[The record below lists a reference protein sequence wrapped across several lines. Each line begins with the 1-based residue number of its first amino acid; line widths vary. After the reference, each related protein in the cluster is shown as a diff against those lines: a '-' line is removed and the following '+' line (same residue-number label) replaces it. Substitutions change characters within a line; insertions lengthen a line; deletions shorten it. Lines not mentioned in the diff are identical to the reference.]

1 MAACS
6 DHVVIMLTGVTVY
19 GAKRPNH
26 GETTCTIHTLA
37 KFCMSNADQYTV
49 TLDGVDTVEMGRGDE
64 LYQVPLFKATSLAN
78 GPHLF
83 VLRNTGKNSDR
94 EQIYLDIDFVRL
106 WLLQVP

>member
-26 GETTCTIHTLA
+26 GETTCAVHNLA

-64 LYQVPLFKATSLAN
+64 LYQVPLFKAT
-78 GPHLF
+78 GPHSF
-83 VLRNTGKNSDR
+83 VLRNTGKKLGSRADLSR
-94 EQIYLDIDFVRL
+94 H
-106 WLLQVP
+106 